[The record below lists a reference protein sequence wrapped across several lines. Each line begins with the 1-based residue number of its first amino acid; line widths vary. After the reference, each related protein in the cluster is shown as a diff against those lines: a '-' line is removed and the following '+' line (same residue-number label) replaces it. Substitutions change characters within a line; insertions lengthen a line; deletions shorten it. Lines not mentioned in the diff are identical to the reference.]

1 MKKGILIDVGDT
13 LVYNYNINFANG
25 FSKVFDLAINP
36 KINKEEF
43 VNYANSLLKD
53 IFNNRSA
60 IEFKMIDLI
69 NQVNEYFDLHYDKTV
84 YELEDAFAFN
94 SCDVSFVEGSKKILS
109 YFKQKDYRVIVISN
123 TSFSKNIIVKMLGE
137 LNNYIE
143 DVIVSSNYP
152 LKKPHHGIFD
162 IGISKLKME
171 KSNIY
176 YIGNSFYHDVK
187 GSIKAG
193 INSIWFN
200 KDNNMNDPNV
210 IGEYLE
216 IKSYDEL
223 IEMDF

>member
-1 MKKGILIDVGDT
+1 MIDIKKGILIDVGET

-25 FSKVFDLAINP
+25 FSKVFDLAIEP
-36 KINKEEF
+36 KIKKEEY
-43 VNYANSLLKD
+43 VNYANSMLKD

-69 NQVNEYFDLHYDKTV
+69 NQVNEYFDLCYDKTV
-84 YELEDAFAFN
+84 YELEDVFAFN
-94 SCDVSFVEGSKKILS
+94 SFDVSFVEGAEEILS
-109 YFKQKDYRVIVISN
+109 YFKQKEYKVIVISN
-123 TSFSKNIIVKMLGE
+123 TSFSKNIIKKMLGK
-137 LNNYIE
+137 LNCFLD

-162 IGISKLKME
+162 IGISKLGLNT
-171 KSNIY
+171 SDIY

-200 KDNNMNDPNV
+200 KDNN
-210 IGEYLE
+210 ISCHLL
-216 IKSYDEL
+216 S
-223 IEMDF
+223 F